1 MEHCY
6 EFMEITGHTLAYN
19 SDEVIET
26 THGRLRHFE
35 KVHNF
40 TNKRTVSG
48 KSKSISN
55 RSSFNYWNATHAKLN
70 PNNGRIQ
77 KKLRKRRQVRYFE
90 CDVESSTAAP
100 EAPDYYNPAAPTADR
115 TDRAGAAGE
124 GAEVCTDGDDQT
136 QVSVCSRSQPQ
147 LGHSA
152 DPNSMYRGPGHFPQ
166 QQMSL
171 AQSQLQTISPIPVT
185 AESQASSSGVLT
197 PRPPPAVLQHPI
209 KLCGPQSTEIRL
221 MLQGLKPIPITILTP
236 AISWTRHSPKS
247 DMDTFDASDFL
258 REFNNLQ
265 PVDIVAQ
272 AMELTLKPTDFN
284 NNNKDLLSQAM
295 EIAEIS

>member
-147 LGHSA
+147 PGDSE
-152 DPNSMYRGPGHFPQ
+152 DPNSW
-166 QQMSL
+166 SL
-171 AQSQLQTISPIPVT
+171 PTSTNVSCSIP
-185 AESQASSSGVLT
+185 
-197 PRPPPAVLQHPI
+197 
-209 KLCGPQSTEIRL
+209 
-221 MLQGLKPIPITILTP
+221 
-236 AISWTRHSPKS
+236 
-247 DMDTFDASDFL
+247 ASD
-258 REFNNLQ
+258 NLTNSSYCRISSLILWS
-265 PVDIVAQ
+265 VDAQ
-272 AMELTLKPTDFN
+272 TSTCSFAA
-284 NNNKDLLSQAM
+284 SH
-295 EIAEIS
+295 